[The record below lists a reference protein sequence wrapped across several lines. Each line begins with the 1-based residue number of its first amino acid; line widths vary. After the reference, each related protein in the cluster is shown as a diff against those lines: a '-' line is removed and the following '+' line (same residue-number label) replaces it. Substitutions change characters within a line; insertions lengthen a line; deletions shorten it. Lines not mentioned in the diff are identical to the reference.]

1 MSNTSCSELIKACL
15 TCMGLF
21 GAQHCHAFVLT
32 ISPGAK
38 SLYLQ
43 VGTGTIT
50 GGNFNSGGTPGNNST
65 VNLVSTTVLPG
76 NLGAGSVAMTTN
88 SAVATSPL
96 DGFTFCAVPRQMYVG
111 GYYRNTNAGNPATA
125 NLTVTSPAGLT
136 NAALNTIPFNTISW
150 ISGGIGDAVATI
162 PSGTFVGGASQSLLT
177 VARNTWFESC
187 LAFNYANAQIVPS
200 GTFTGRVT
208 YTLTAP

>member
-1 MSNTSCSELIKACL
+1 MANTRFCDWIKTGL
-15 TCMGLF
+15 VSTCF
-21 GAQHCHAFVLT
+21 FAAQPSHAYVVT
-32 ISPGAK
+32 INPGTK
-38 SLYLQ
+38 SLFLQ

-50 GGNFNSGGTPGNNST
+50 GGTFLAGGTPGNNTT
-65 VNLVSTTVLPG
+65 VNTASVTVPVASV
-76 NLGAGSVAMTTN
+76 GAGTVAMTTN
-88 SAVATSPL
+88 STVTASPL
-96 DGFTFCAVPRQMYVG
+96 DGFVFCSVPREIYIG

-125 NLTVTSPAGLT
+125 SLTVTAPSTLT

-162 PSGTFVGGASQSLLT
+162 PSGVFVGGAEQSLLT

-187 LAFNYANAQIVPS
+187 LSFNYSNAQIVSS